1 MYSLDVVGATRVSLE
16 KRASLSLFSPG
27 VDDVPLGASLIVAV
41 EDEVTVSTVKVTI
54 YGGIHRH
61 LVTFLHTPDLKT
73 SQ

>member
-1 MYSLDVVGATRVSLE
+1 M
-16 KRASLSLFSPG
+16 
-27 VDDVPLGASLIVAV
+27 PLGASLIVAV